1 MITLE
6 FMNEW
11 LGEHKSHQ
19 IRFVRERWPLL
30 KADDPEGFPLPAAA
44 DIKDPVVLTLLRCMD
59 CKTGFKVAVDNDLGQ
74 DISK

>member
-6 FMNEW
+6 GMNRW
-11 LGEHKSHQ
+11 LEEHKSHQ
-19 IRFVRERWPLL
+19 IRFVRERWPLP

-44 DIKDPVVLTLLRCMD
+44 GIKDPVVLTLVRCMD
-59 CKTGFKVAVDNDLGQ
+59 CKEGFKVAVDNDFGQ